1 MKPSSMNDKLGT
13 TMNRLVDGTNN
24 EGNLDEA
31 VHTLWS
37 DGENMTGTEYVEVQ
51 HKKMKQI
58 IAIQDHL
65 DQLKDSHV
73 IGH

>member
-1 MKPSSMNDKLGT
+1 MKPSSMNDKLGV
-13 TMNRLVDGTNN
+13 TMNRLVDGTYN

-51 HKKMKQI
+51 HKKMK
-58 IAIQDHL
+58 
-65 DQLKDSHV
+65 
-73 IGH
+73 